1 MTDQR
6 NWHVSATDHVSGT
19 SVDTGSTN
27 ELANPVIAD
36 PWQALRQLTAARI
49 ALGRSGI
56 SLPTGAQLAF
66 QLAHAQARDA
76 VHLPLDAAALQG
88 RILQAVTAS
97 NSNSNS
103 SSNLNSRLT
112 PTCHVLH
119 SAAQT
124 RDSYLQRPDLG
135 RQLDATSRLA
145 LQGLQGQHADTPDLA
160 IVIADG
166 LSALAI
172 EQQAMP
178 FLQALL
184 LHLVPDNGPATGPAS
199 ASGIA
204 DAAPLASDW
213 SLAPLVIVLQ
223 GRVAIG
229 DEIGQLLGAKMVL
242 VLIGE
247 RPGLSSPDSMGLY
260 LTWAPRIGLT
270 DECRNCIS
278 NVRPAGLSHQ
288 DAARKTHY
296 LLEQARQRGLTGI
309 HLKDEMTDVAEVT
322 DVNALTDLRGSPAVT
337 FLL

>member
-6 NWHVSATDHVSGT
+6 HQDNPDE
-19 SVDTGSTN
+19 DN
-27 ELANPVIAD
+27 ANPVIVD

-49 ALGRSGI
+49 ALGRSGV
-56 SLPTGAQLAF
+56 SLPTSAQLAF

-76 VHLPLDAAALQG
+76 VHFPLDAAALQG
-88 RILQAVTAS
+88 RVLEAVTES
-97 NSNSNS
+97 NSE
-103 SSNLNSRLT
+103 LRLT
-112 PTCHVLH
+112 PACQVLH

-135 RQLDATSRLA
+135 RQLDAASRLA
-145 LQGLQGQHADTPDLA
+145 LQGLQGQHTGTPDLA

-172 EQQAMP
+172 EQQAVP

-184 LHLVPDNGPATGPAS
+184 HHLAPATGSAS
-199 ASGIA
+199 ATGSA
-204 DAAPLASDW
+204 DAAPPASDW
-213 SLAPLVIVLQ
+213 ALAPLVIVLQ
-223 GRVAIG
+223 SRVAIG

-288 DAARKTHY
+288 DAARKMHY

-309 HLKDEMTDVAEVT
+309 RLKDEMTDVTNVT
-322 DVNALTDLRGSPAVT
+322 DVNALADVRGSPAVT